1 MATPPPSSAPNGAA
15 LAPPRS
21 RFKLDAGQWRYSEG
35 RATISTLYP
44 VDPDALGIPH
54 YSTIVRSPMDLST
67 IERKLNSSNPSNDP
81 EHPPYSTADE
91 FIADV
96 RLVVKNCLSFN
107 GIDHP
112 ISAMAKRLEEVF
124 DKQIKNLPGPSQSLR
139 GSTSMPIIPSLTT
152 EDPPHDLPSTD
163 VLKQR
168 KSKRLQDGGQLQ
180 FCAKLLDILHR
191 KQYQAIASP
200 FYYPVDHVALD
211 IPTYPEVVTN
221 PMDLSTMRQKLGDQ
235 EYLNASMFH
244 DDFKLIMRNCFAFN
258 PVGNPVN
265 QAGLELQRLFD
276 EIWQGL
282 PPLPEVCVEEENED
296 DDESGDDV
304 SRIAM
309 QIRGGRL
316 KTDKK
321 KERRDRGH
329 IASSS
334 KSRGKQS
341 KGGVSKKTKRPIADT
356 HILTFEQKVELSEA
370 VNQLDGPKLERIYTI
385 IREGVP
391 EIRESTEE
399 MELEIDLLPN
409 SVLTKLYN
417 FALRPPATK
426 QHGWR

>member
-1 MATPPPSSAPNGAA
+1 
-15 LAPPRS
+15 
-21 RFKLDAGQWRYSEG
+21 LDAGQWQEIQYCSS
-35 RATISTLYP
+35 TIHGLKKQKDAPPFLYP

-112 ISAMAKRLEEVF
+112 ISAMAKRLEELF
-124 DKQIKNLPGPSQSLR
+124 DKQIKNLPGPSQSLRR

-163 VLKQR
+163 VLKKR

-211 IPTYPEVVTN
+211 ILTYPEVVTN

-235 EYLNASMFH
+235 ESLNASMFH

-258 PVGNPVN
+258 AVGNPVN

-282 PPLPEVCVEEENED
+282 PPLHEICVEEENED

-304 SRIAM
+304 SR
-309 QIRGGRL
+309 GRL

-341 KGGVSKKTKRPIADT
+341 KGGV
-356 HILTFEQKVELSEA
+356 ELSEA
-370 VNQLDGPKLERIYTI
+370 VNQLDGPKLERIYNI

-409 SVLTKLYN
+409 SVLTRLYN